1 MPPRPVTRMQAC
13 NTYQPSCGKTCSRR
27 TCLENMLNW
36 PDIHTGSS
44 QHLALSNRQ
53 RAGFADRPN
62 SVITCISVE
71 ECWVSCVC
79 SRKVIS
85 HGLSTA
91 AVLHASA
98 GTIFATAEENLEFS
112 DWFYR
117 EILVVQYR
125 PILARSDTFSLTPVS
140 YLGSRGSSTSSLVT
154 VAPDA

>member
-1 MPPRPVTRMQAC
+1 MAPPVHTRPGGDATSAGHTQAC

-36 PDIHTGSS
+36 QDIHTGSS
-44 QHLALSNRQ
+44 QHLALSHRQ

-85 HGLSTA
+85 HGVLLSPSHTQK
-91 AVLHASA
+91 
-98 GTIFATAEENLEFS
+98 
-112 DWFYR
+112 D
-117 EILVVQYR
+117 
-125 PILARSDTFSLTPVS
+125 LACPFELLLQINRNIAQPTPQIS
-140 YLGSRGSSTSSLVT
+140 ML
-154 VAPDA
+154 